1 MRRSHR
7 PPRPRHPAMRRP
19 KHPVDV
25 ALRKTFCDNEAL
37 LSALVIPSLRSAMS
51 GKEPGRDPYLVKSV
65 VHSSQLLSAFRSSG
79 EALPLREVAARS
91 GLPKSMAFRLLYTLE
106 RCGMI
111 EKVGENLYRSYVR
124 PLRQRLHRLGY
135 AAQGTDYQFS
145 KEISTGL
152 QRAAAAQG
160 IELICVDNRYN
171 PKVAQRNADILVRE
185 KVDLVIEFQTDE
197 HVAPIVASK
206 YREANIPL
214 IAIEVP
220 HPGATYFGAN
230 NYEAGLIGGRY
241 LGRWAKQ
248 NWHADVDEIVLVQLE
263 RAGSLPKMRL
273 TGMLV
278 GMKEVF
284 PQLENCR
291 VTYLEGDGKLG
302 ESFEAMRRHLRVTKS
317 RRLLVGAIND
327 PSALGALRAFQEAGR
342 ADSCAIMGQNASPE
356 GRDELRQLDTRLIGS
371 VAYFPEK
378 YGPEIVAVALDIL
391 HRRPVPPAVFV
402 KHQLVTPDTVN
413 HIYPNDQLMQISNAT
428 I

>member
-1 MRRSHR
+1 MEARTT
-7 PPRPRHPAMRRP
+7 PA
-19 KHPVDV
+19 
-25 ALRKTFCDNEAL
+25 
-37 LSALVIPSLRSAMS
+37 
-51 GKEPGRDPYLVKSV
+51 RDPYLVKSV
-65 VHSSQLLSAFRSSG
+65 MHSSKVLAAVRSSG
-79 EALPLREVAARS
+79 EALPLREIAARS
-91 GLPKSMAFRLLYTLE
+91 GLPKSMVFRLLYTLE
-106 RCGMI
+106 RCGMV
-111 EKVGENLYRSYVR
+111 EKAGENLYRSHLR
-124 PLRQRLHRLGY
+124 PFKQKLYRLGY

-152 QRAAAAQG
+152 QRAAAREG
-160 IELICVDNRYN
+160 MELICVDNRYSA
-171 PKVAQRNADILVRE
+171 KIAQRNADVLVRE

-197 HVAPIVASK
+197 QVAPIVAAK

-214 IAIEVP
+214 IAIEIP

-248 NWHADVDEIVLVQLE
+248 CWQTGIDEIVLIQLE
-263 RAGSLPKMRL
+263 RAGNLPRMRC

-291 VTYLEGDGKLG
+291 LTHIDGDGKLG
-302 ESFEAMRRHLRVTKS
+302 NTFEAMRKHLRSSRS

-342 ADSCAIMGQNASPE
+342 AECCAIMGQNASPE
-356 GRDELRQLDTRLIGS
+356 GRAELREPGTRLIGS

-378 YGPEIVAVALDIL
+378 YGDEIVGVALDL
-391 HRRPVPPAVFV
+391 LNRLPVPPAVFV
-402 KHQLVTPDTVN
+402 KHQLVTPENVN
-413 HIYPNDQLMQISNAT
+413 HVYPNDELIQILPA
-428 I
+428 

>member
-1 MRRSHR
+1 MKSK
-7 PPRPRHPAMRRP
+7 PP
-19 KHPVDV
+19 
-25 ALRKTFCDNEAL
+25 
-37 LSALVIPSLRSAMS
+37 S
-51 GKEPGRDPYLVKSV
+51 RDPYLVKSV
-65 VHSSQLLSAFRSSG
+65 MHSSEVLAAFRSSG
-79 EALPLREVAARS
+79 EALPLREVVARS

-124 PLRQRLHRLGY
+124 PFRQKPYRLGY

-145 KEISTGL
+145 KEISDGL

-160 IELICVDNRYN
+160 IELISVDNRYS
-171 PKVAQRNADILVRE
+171 PKIAQRNADVLVRE

-197 HVAPIVASK
+197 HVAPIVAAK

-214 IAIEVP
+214 IAIEIP

-248 NWHADVDEIVLVQLE
+248 HWPGEVDEIAMIALQ

-278 GMKEVF
+278 GMKEVY

-291 VTYLEGDGKLG
+291 VTYLDGDGNLG
-302 ESFEAMRRHLRVTKS
+302 PSFEAMRKHLRTSKS

-327 PSALGALRAFQEAGR
+327 PERARRAARVSGSRAGRELRGDGTERVAGRPRGTARGGHAPHRLGRVFSGEVRHRDRRRRARHPAPASRAAGGLRQAPAGHARDRRSHLSERSADAGGGAVGSCQLSALSRQLSAEDHCRSRVRAIWSFVKAL
-342 ADSCAIMGQNASPE
+342 ADS
-356 GRDELRQLDTRLIGS
+356 
-371 VAYFPEK
+371 
-378 YGPEIVAVALDIL
+378 
-391 HRRPVPPAVFV
+391 
-402 KHQLVTPDTVN
+402 
-413 HIYPNDQLMQISNAT
+413 
-428 I
+428 